1 VPRHQLKGRE
11 GCEKEERD
19 GKGKGEMGREG
30 KVRKDGAGGGE
41 KVEKGKEGSTWIF
54 VQGPRV
60 PSHAT
65 GRPSSLYS
73 ANRCRPTVNTYWPV
87 IHRRR
92 RLLDTAAVATTTVT
106 METNSVLVIRIR
118 AVFK

>member
-1 VPRHQLKGRE
+1 MPRHQLKGRE

-54 VQGPRV
+54 VEEPR
-60 PSHAT
+60 SSCSSYAT
-65 GRPSSLYS
+65 VES
-73 ANRCRPTVNTYWPV
+73 AEA
-87 IHRRR
+87 IMHSKS
-92 RLLDTAAVATTTVT
+92 AAA
-106 METNSVLVIRIR
+106 ESDELQQLE
-118 AVFK
+118 